1 MNALLVSLGAL
12 GLVAF
17 AVSALVGAAWMLT
30 ERWRKA
36 LVPAAESR
44 LLMLV
49 ILLPIAVAGASAA
62 AYAEWPGGNPIERLG
77 FWELSERELA
87 ERAGHGDGGHPE
99 GRGHDDAEHGGDA
112 GAEGEAAETTSAFAG
127 PAMLAFLAFM
137 GAALI
142 GRMLLMLGRVLQA
155 VGTSIATSRRL
166 REVASLN
173 GEGAWVLPTAA
184 PEAFVLGLLQPRL
197 FVSQGLLRLPDATVA
212 AVMAHERAH
221 IRRFDPLRHLIAL
234 LACTFHLPGIS
245 KRLQQRAQRSQE
257 LAADAMA
264 AQSMGDSICIADA
277 LVNCAR
283 FHVRYAAPHLAFGGG
298 DLEERVRALLST
310 HRTIDQPLPW
320 MVCVAA
326 LAALVLAVRC
336 AEPAHHF
343 VEALTH

>member
-1 MNALLVSLGAL
+1 MNALLTSLGAL

-17 AVSALVGAAWMLT
+17 AVSALAGAAWMLT

-62 AYAEWPGGNPIERLG
+62 AYAEWPGGNPMERLG

-87 ERAGHGDGGHPE
+87 ERAGHGERGHPE
-99 GRGHDDAEHGGDA
+99 GRGHDDAEHGDA
-112 GAEGEAAETTSAFAG
+112 GAEGGHAATTSAFAG
-127 PAMLAFLAFM
+127 QAMLAFLAFM

-166 REVASLN
+166 REVANLN
-173 GEGAWVLPTAA
+173 ADGAWVLPTDA

-221 IRRFDPLRHLIAL
+221 MRRFDPLRHLIAL

-245 KRLQQRAQRSQE
+245 KRLRQRAQQSQE

-264 AQSMGDSICIADA
+264 ARSMGDSICIADA

-320 MVCVAA
+320 MVCAAA